1 MMSRRVLFPR
11 ILMLLY
17 ICTVAFLCFHRF
29 SSLPS
34 ISQTVLGIPTDKI
47 VHFIMFFPFPVLT
60 VMCIRNAPKS
70 RSAVIIQ
77 GIMAFLIGCLFAI
90 LTEYIQTK
98 LYYRSGDILDF
109 AADAI
114 ALALASVIS
123 FSILAHRFRKNA

>member
-1 MMSRRVLFPR
+1 
-11 ILMLLY
+11 MLLY
-17 ICTVAFLCFHRF
+17 ICTVAYLCFHRF

-34 ISQTVLGIPTDKI
+34 ISQTIFGIPTDKV
-47 VHFIMFFPFPVLT
+47 VHFFMFLPFPALT
-60 VMCIRNAPKS
+60 VMCMGEVPHS
-70 RSAVIIQ
+70 RSAIILQ
-77 GIMAFLIGCLFAI
+77 GILAFLAGCLFAV

-114 ALALASVIS
+114 ALALTSVIS

>member
-1 MMSRRVLFPR
+1 
-11 ILMLLY
+11 MLLY
-17 ICTVAFLCFHRF
+17 ICTVAYLCFHRF

-34 ISQTVLGIPTDKI
+34 ISQTIFGIPTDKV
-47 VHFIMFFPFPVLT
+47 VHFFMFLPFPALT
-60 VMCIRNAPKS
+60 VMCMGKVPHS
-70 RSAVIIQ
+70 RSAIILQ
-77 GIMAFLIGCLFAI
+77 GILAFLAGCLFAVM
-90 LTEYIQTK
+90 TEYIQTK